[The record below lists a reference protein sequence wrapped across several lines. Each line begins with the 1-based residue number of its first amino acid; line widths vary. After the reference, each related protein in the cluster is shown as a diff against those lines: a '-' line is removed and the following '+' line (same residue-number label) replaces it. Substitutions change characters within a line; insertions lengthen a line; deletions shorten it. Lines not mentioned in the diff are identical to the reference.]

1 MGLLRLAN
9 ICEEGQRLSQT
20 APFTLEGVVFG
31 SDDFCADIGKMI
43 LSPKGEVFKVLV
55 KVVLW
60 YCFR

>member
-31 SDDFCADIGKMI
+31 SDDFCADIGKFMSLPI
-43 LSPKGEVFKVLV
+43 ERFLR
-55 KVVLW
+55 W
-60 YCFR
+60 